1 MLTAT
6 KPSLTINRR
15 FKSSPEKVFAAWT
28 QPEKVAQWFGPAGV
42 RDASAEIDLRAGG
55 RYTIVGFTQ
64 DGGRHQVGG
73 VYREV
78 VPGRKL
84 VYTWAWHSTPERESL
99 VTIEFKPDGDG
110 TLLTLTHEQF
120 FDEPARDR
128 HNAGWNSTLDKFEK
142 YLEQA

>member
-15 FKSSPEKVFAAWT
+15 FKASPARVFAAWT
-28 QPEKVAQWFGPAGV
+28 QPEQVTKWFGPSGICN
-42 RDASAEIDLRAGG
+42 ASAEMDLRAGG
-55 RYTIVGFTQ
+55 RYTIAAQSENGE
-64 DGGRHQVGG
+64 RHQVGG
-73 VYREV
+73 VFREV
-78 VPGRKL
+78 VPDRKL

-99 VTIEFKPDGDG
+99 VTVEFKPDGSG

-128 HNAGWNSTLDKFEK
+128 HNAGWTGGLDKLEA

>member
-15 FKSSPEKVFAAWT
+15 FKSPPQKVYAAWT

-55 RYTIVGFTQ
+55 RYTIIGFTQ
-64 DGGRHQVGG
+64 DGGRHQVDG